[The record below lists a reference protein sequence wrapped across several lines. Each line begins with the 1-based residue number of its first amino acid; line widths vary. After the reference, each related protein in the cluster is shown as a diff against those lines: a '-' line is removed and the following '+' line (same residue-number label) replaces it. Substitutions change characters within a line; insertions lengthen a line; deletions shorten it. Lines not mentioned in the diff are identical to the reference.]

1 MALWVL
7 FKEKKKD
14 PLLILLVGLDVFFAW
29 YYCVGA
35 PMWLSK
41 ITLLSFTN
49 SNRGPQ
55 VLGFFQL
62 TLFIRALSLKEKSP
76 NRIVAALVA
85 LVSAAVP
92 AFLAWG
98 FTKYDTSGCVKE
110 YFDVAWKIVGVW
122 MLLVVLFYLLF
133 CSHRKNTQRQ

>member
-7 FKEKKKD
+7 LRKRKGSIVDSFSGTGC
-14 PLLILLVGLDVFFAW
+14 IFAW

-98 FTKYDTSGCVKE
+98 FTKYDTTGYIKE